1 MNAEKID
8 FNNKLT
14 IDTFI
19 QDQTIK
25 PEKINVKIHPQDEM
39 YLYAL
44 KNTDGRKD
52 EALLRYFSNGKR
64 ILDAVKQIVEW
75 YFDGFENISSF
86 LDFASGYGRFSRF
99 LLQEIPI
106 DKIWVSDIYPGAVE
120 FQKQEFSVA
129 GIVSTNA
136 PEDYQINQK
145 FDCIFAC
152 SFFSHTPQKTFTGW
166 LEKLYSCLTEN
177 GILIFSTHDLSLMTI
192 ETDVEAEEIYFTPE
206 SESLFLKTEDYG
218 VTYVGEK
225 WVGKVIQKVTQG
237 KAKWHRIKRGLCGYH
252 DLYIVWNNVEGRR
265 KKEEGRSWKE
275 EIRKEDVLINSEV
288 AGKNSEGR
296 SQKEEVIKEDVLIN
310 SEVAGKNSEERSQKE
325 EVIKEDVLI
334 NSEVVGKKSEVGKED
349 VSINSEVAGKNSEG
363 RSQKEELIKEEVR
376 KENVLINSEFAG
388 KNSEGRSQ
396 KEEVIKEDVLINS
409 EVVGKKSEVGK
420 EDVSINSEVGSKK
433 SEVGKKDI
441 FITSEVIKEGV
452 AEQIDELLN
461 FHCHPDGGCKQ
472 IKMTATGDIYLE
484 GWAAD
489 INLEEKVEKISVLAN
504 GKEVGSCC
512 PKHETQSQRYEWS
525 FTINSQ
531 NLSADDIILVKIINN
546 FNLERVVNI
555 SPVNNIALL
564 PPSHLL
570 LRISGN
576 PSAKAFLSSFDDLKY
591 TVKNYLQ
598 SAGFNFNQF
607 ENILDFGCGVG
618 RYLMAFE
625 PELLPNQKL
634 FGCDVFAECA
644 EWCQENIKF
653 ATVKHNDIQPPL
665 PFENNQFDL
674 INAIS
679 VFTHLSLD
687 LQHLW
692 AWDIYR
698 VLRPGGI
705 LFMTL
710 HGPQFFPIVYDI
722 FRTGN
727 AHKAEMYSI
736 GEEGLFL
743 YLDHQGETD
752 GQGQHTIAAV
762 HTPTAYQEIFSMFK
776 HIKRFPQS
784 NLANGQDLYIL
795 QKPISGS
802 LVAQP
807 LKMNSEFRIQDS
819 EVKNLLKEEEVA
831 TVKEEIIGKKIEVE
845 KIPISDNQE
854 TKNLSEKILSETHSN
869 KQVTRELEELPLSDN
884 QETKNLEELLSD
896 NQETE
901 NLPQQILSDSQTQ
914 KQVIREVEELPL
926 SNDGK
931 TENLPQKIL
940 SDSQTQKQVIR
951 EVEELPLSDNGET
964 KNLEELLS
972 DNQETENLSEK
983 ILSET
988 HSNKQV
994 TREVEELPLSD
1005 NQETEN
1011 LPQKIFS
1018 DSQINNQVKTEV
1030 EELPLSDNQETGN
1043 LPEKI
1048 FSDSHQCQT
1057 EIKFQIEGQK
1067 RFRVYPQIQPIG
1079 TYSIACEI
1087 EIISS
1092 KNGKILVQK
1101 NIPLNNKNIFGKT
1114 NYGVI

>member
-1 MNAEKID
+1 MNVEKIES
-8 FNNKLT
+8 NNKLI

-19 QDQTIK
+19 QDQTRK
-25 PEKINVKIHPQDEM
+25 PEKINEIIHPQDEM

-64 ILDAVKQIVEW
+64 ILDAVKQIIEW

-99 LLQEIPI
+99 LLQEIPTN
-106 DKIWVSDIYPGAVE
+106 KIWVSDIYPEAVK
-120 FQKQEFSVA
+120 FQKQEFGFD
-129 GIVSTNA
+129 GIVSTNS

-152 SFFSHTPQKTFTGW
+152 SFFSHTPQKTFAGW
-166 LEKLYSCLTEN
+166 LEKLYSCLTEK

-218 VTYVGEK
+218 VTYVGNK

-252 DLYIVWNNVEGRR
+252 DLYIIWKEEGRR
-265 KKEEGRSWKE
+265 KEEE
-275 EIRKEDVLINSEV
+275 VFINS
-288 AGKNSEGR
+288 
-296 SQKEEVIKEDVLIN
+296 KEEVIKEDLSIN
-310 SEVAGKNSEERSQKE
+310 SEVGTQKEEGVKKKEEEVFINSKE
-325 EVIKEDVLI
+325 EVIKEDL
-334 NSEVVGKKSEVGKED
+334 
-349 VSINSEVAGKNSEG
+349 
-363 RSQKEELIKEEVR
+363 
-376 KENVLINSEFAG
+376 
-388 KNSEGRSQ
+388 
-396 KEEVIKEDVLINS
+396 
-409 EVVGKKSEVGK
+409 
-420 EDVSINSEVGSKK
+420 SINSEVGSQ
-433 SEVGKKDI
+433 
-441 FITSEVIKEGV
+441 KEEFE
-452 AEQIDELLN
+452 EQTAKLLN
-461 FHCHPDGGCKQ
+461 FHSHPDGGCQK
-472 IKMTATGDIYLE
+472 IKMTPTGDIYLE

-489 INLEEKVEKISVLAN
+489 INPEEKVEKISVLAN
-504 GKEVGSCC
+504 GKEIESCF
-512 PKHETQSQRYEWS
+512 PKYETQAQRYKWS
-525 FTINSQ
+525 CTINSQ
-531 NLSADDIILVKIINN
+531 NLSSDEIILVKIINN
-546 FNLERVVNI
+546 FHLERVVNI

-576 PSAKAFLSSFDDLKY
+576 PSAKAFISSFDDLKY

-598 SAGFNFNQF
+598 TAGFNFNQF

-618 RYLMAFE
+618 RYFMAFE

-710 HGPQFFPIVYDI
+710 HGPQFFPIIYDI
-722 FRTGN
+722 FRSGN
-727 AHKAEMYSI
+727 AHQAEMYSI

-743 YLDHQGETD
+743 YLDHEGETD

-762 HTPTAYQEIFSMFK
+762 HTPAAYQEIFSMFK

-807 LKMNSEFRIQDS
+807 LSRKEEGRRKKEEVFLKSEVGSQKL
-819 EVKNLLKEEEVA
+819 EVKNFGKNEDVGN
-831 TVKEEIIGKKIEVE
+831 VKEEMIGKNIEVE
-845 KIPISDNQE
+845 KIPISDKKE
-854 TKNLSEKILSETHSN
+854 
-869 KQVTRELEELPLSDN
+869 
-884 QETKNLEELLSD
+884 
-896 NQETE
+896 
-901 NLPQQILSDSQTQ
+901 
-914 KQVIREVEELPL
+914 
-926 SNDGK
+926 G
-931 TENLPQKIL
+931 
-940 SDSQTQKQVIR
+940 
-951 EVEELPLSDNGET
+951 
-964 KNLEELLS
+964 
-972 DNQETENLSEK
+972 ENLSEK
-983 ILSET
+983 ILSEAQ
-988 HSNKQV
+988 SNKQV
-994 TREVEELPLSD
+994 ITELEKLPLPD
-1005 NQETEN
+1005 RE
-1011 LPQKIFS
+1011 K
-1018 DSQINNQVKTEV
+1018 
-1030 EELPLSDNQETGN
+1030 TGN
-1043 LPEKI
+1043 LPENI
-1048 FSDSHQCQT
+1048 FSDRYQHQT
-1057 EIKFQIEGQK
+1057 EMKFQIEGQK
-1067 RFRVYPQIQPIG
+1067 RFRVYPQIEPIG

-1087 EIISS
+1087 EIIKS
-1092 KNGKILVQK
+1092 KNGETIVQQ
-1101 NIPLNNKNIFGKT
+1101 NLPLNNKNIFGKT
-1114 NYGVI
+1114 NYAVIEIEIPEYSGEVIVRLKILITDRIALPPEQEVLVSWNFANFA

>member
-1 MNAEKID
+1 MNAEKKD
-8 FNNKLT
+8 FNNKLI
-14 IDTFI
+14 IDNFI
-19 QDQTIK
+19 QDQTRN
-25 PEKINVKIHPQDEM
+25 PEKINLKIHPQDEM

-44 KNTDGRKD
+44 KNTNGRKD

-237 KAKWHRIKRGLCGYH
+237 KGKWHRIKRGLCGYH
-252 DLYIVWNNVEGRR
+252 DLYIVWNNLEGRR
-265 KKEEGRSWKE
+265 KKEEVFIK
-275 EIRKEDVLINSEV
+275 SEV
-288 AGKNSEGR
+288 R
-296 SQKEEVIKEDVLIN
+296 SQKLE
-310 SEVAGKNSEERSQKE
+310 
-325 EVIKEDVLI
+325 
-334 NSEVVGKKSEVGKED
+334 VGKQEALTNLEFGIQKSEVKKKE
-349 VSINSEVAGKNSEG
+349 VE
-363 RSQKEELIKEEVR
+363 
-376 KENVLINSEFAG
+376 
-388 KNSEGRSQ
+388 
-396 KEEVIKEDVLINS
+396 
-409 EVVGKKSEVGK
+409 
-420 EDVSINSEVGSKK
+420 SKK
-433 SEVGKKDI
+433 EKVG
-441 FITSEVIKEGV
+441 
-452 AEQIDELLN
+452 EQIDELLN

-472 IKMTATGDIYLE
+472 IKMTGTGDIYLE

-489 INLEEKVEKISVLAN
+489 INPEEKVEKILVLAN

-512 PKHETQSQRYEWS
+512 PKHEGQSQRYEWS
-525 FTINSQ
+525 CTINSQ

-576 PSAKAFLSSFDDLKY
+576 PSTKAFISSFDDLRY

-598 SAGFNFNQF
+598 IAGFNFNQF

-687 LQHLW
+687 LQHFW

-722 FRTGN
+722 FRSGN

-802 LVAQP
+802 LVSQP
-807 LKMNSEFRIQDS
+807 LSIKSKLKSQKPKIFMDS
-819 EVKNLLKEEEVA
+819 EVRIQNSEVFINSEVTTQNLEVKNFAKTEDVRNTKEEIIGNINSEVTTQNLEVKNFA
-831 TVKEEIIGKKIEVE
+831 KTEDVRNTKEEIIGNINSEVTTQNLEVKNFAKTEDVGNAKEEIIGNINSEVTTQNLEVKNFAKTEDVGNAKKQIIGKKIEVE
-845 KIPISDNQE
+845 KILISGNQE
-854 TKNLSEKILSETHSN
+854 TKNLSEKIFSDSQTKSQVATKVEEIPLYDHQETENFPDKILSETQSNKQVITKVEEIPLYDHQETENFPDKILSETQSN
-869 KQVTRELEELPLSDN
+869 KQVT
-884 QETKNLEELLSD
+884 
-896 NQETE
+896 
-901 NLPQQILSDSQTQ
+901 
-914 KQVIREVEELPL
+914 REVEELPL

-931 TENLPQKIL
+931 TENFP
-940 SDSQTQKQVIR
+940 D
-951 EVEELPLSDNGET
+951 
-964 KNLEELLS
+964 
-972 DNQETENLSEK
+972 
-983 ILSET
+983 
-988 HSNKQV
+988 
-994 TREVEELPLSD
+994 
-1005 NQETEN
+1005 
-1011 LPQKIFS
+1011 
-1018 DSQINNQVKTEV
+1018 
-1030 EELPLSDNQETGN
+1030 
-1043 LPEKI
+1043 KI

-1087 EIISS
+1087 EIINS
-1092 KNGKILVQK
+1092 KNGENLVQK
-1101 NIPLNNKNIFGKT
+1101 TIPLNNKNIFGKT
-1114 NYGVI
+1114 NYGVIEIEIPEYSGEVIVRLKTVITDRITLPPEQEVLVSWNFANFA

>member
-1 MNAEKID
+1 MNAEKIY

-237 KAKWHRIKRGLCGYH
+237 KGKWHRIKRGICGYH
-252 DLYIVWNNVEGRR
+252 DLYIVWNNLEVRRKKSEGIR
-265 KKEEGRSWKE
+265 KKEEVIKE
-275 EIRKEDVLINSEV
+275 NIFINSEV
-288 AGKNSEGR
+288 AVKKSEGIR
-296 SQKEEVIKEDVLIN
+296 KKEEVIKEDIFIN
-310 SEVAGKNSEERSQKE
+310 SEVA
-325 EVIKEDVLI
+325 V
-334 NSEVVGKKSEVGKED
+334 
-349 VSINSEVAGKNSEG
+349 
-363 RSQKEELIKEEVR
+363 
-376 KENVLINSEFAG
+376 
-388 KNSEGRSQ
+388 
-396 KEEVIKEDVLINS
+396 
-409 EVVGKKSEVGK
+409 
-420 EDVSINSEVGSKK
+420 KK
-433 SEVGKKDI
+433 SEVGKKDV
-441 FITSEVIKEGV
+441 FINSEVINEGV
-452 AEQIDELLN
+452 AEQIDECLN

-489 INLEEKVEKISVLAN
+489 INPEEKVEKISVLAN

-512 PKHETQSQRYEWS
+512 PKHESQSQRYQWS
-525 FTINSQ
+525 CTINSQ

-555 SPVNNIALL
+555 SIVNNIALL

-576 PSAKAFLSSFDDLKY
+576 PSAKAFISSFDDLRY

-598 SAGFNFNQF
+598 TAGFNFNQF
-607 ENILDFGCGVG
+607 DKILDFGCGVG

-807 LKMNSEFRIQDS
+807 LSINSELRIQNS
-819 EVKNLLKEEEVA
+819 EVKNFGKEEEVA
-831 TVKEEIIGKKIEVE
+831 TVKEEIIEKKIEVE

-854 TKNLSEKILSETHSN
+854 TKNLSEKILSETQSN
-869 KQVTRELEELPLSDN
+869 KEVTTEVD
-884 QETKNLEELLSD
+884 ELL
-896 NQETE
+896 
-901 NLPQQILSDSQTQ
+901 
-914 KQVIREVEELPL
+914 
-926 SNDGK
+926 
-931 TENLPQKIL
+931 
-940 SDSQTQKQVIR
+940 
-951 EVEELPLSDNGET
+951 LSDNGET
-964 KNLEELLS
+964 
-972 DNQETENLSEK
+972 ENLPHE
-983 ILSET
+983 ILSEAQ
-988 HSNKQV
+988 SSKQV
-994 TREVEELPLSD
+994 TTEVDELPLSD

-1011 LPQKIFS
+1011 LPQKILS
-1018 DSQINNQVKTEV
+1018 DSETKKQVTTEV
-1030 EELPLSDNQETGN
+1030 EKLPLSDNQEKILSDSEIKRQVTTEVEKLPLSDNQETENLPQKILFDSETKRQVTTEVDELPLSDNQETENLPQKILSETHSNKQVITEVAKIPLSNDGKTEN

-1048 FSDSHQCQT
+1048 FSDSHQYQT

-1067 RFRVYPQIQPIG
+1067 KFRVYPQIEPIG

-1087 EIISS
+1087 EIINS
-1092 KNGKILVQK
+1092 KNGEILVQK
-1101 NIPLNNKNIFGKT
+1101 TIPLNNKNIFGKT
-1114 NYGVI
+1114 NYGAIEIEIPEYSGEVMVRLKTLITDRITLPPEQEVLVSWNFANFA

>member
-1 MNAEKID
+1 MNPEKID
-8 FNNKLT
+8 FNHQLT

-25 PEKINVKIHPQDEM
+25 PEKINAIIHPQDEM

-99 LLQEIPI
+99 LLQEIPSN
-106 DKIWVSDIYPGAVE
+106 KIWVSDIYPEAVE
-120 FQKQEFSVA
+120 FQKQQFSVE
-129 GIVSTNA
+129 GVVSTNS
-136 PEDYQINQK
+136 PEDYRINQK

-152 SFFSHTPQKTFTGW
+152 SFFSHTPQKTFIGW
-166 LEKLYSCLTEN
+166 LEKLYSSLTEN

-218 VTYVGEK
+218 VTYVGKK

-252 DLYIVWNNVEGRR
+252 DLYIVWNKEVIINSKIGNKEALTNSEFRIQNLEIKKEVIIKSKFKSQNSKVRNKEAITNSEIIKEEGGG
-265 KKEEGRSWKE
+265 KKEEVGE
-275 EIRKEDVLINSEV
+275 QED
-288 AGKNSEGR
+288 K
-296 SQKEEVIKEDVLIN
+296 
-310 SEVAGKNSEERSQKE
+310 
-325 EVIKEDVLI
+325 
-334 NSEVVGKKSEVGKED
+334 
-349 VSINSEVAGKNSEG
+349 
-363 RSQKEELIKEEVR
+363 
-376 KENVLINSEFAG
+376 
-388 KNSEGRSQ
+388 
-396 KEEVIKEDVLINS
+396 
-409 EVVGKKSEVGK
+409 
-420 EDVSINSEVGSKK
+420 
-433 SEVGKKDI
+433 
-441 FITSEVIKEGV
+441 
-452 AEQIDELLN
+452 LLN

-472 IKMTATGDIYLE
+472 IKMTVTGDIYLE

-489 INLEEKVEKISVLAN
+489 INPEEKVEKISVLAN
-504 GKEVGSCC
+504 GKEIESCY
-512 PKHETQSQRYEWS
+512 PKHESKSQRYQWS
-525 FTINSQ
+525 CTINSQ

-555 SPVNNIALL
+555 SIVNNIALL

-576 PSAKAFLSSFDDLKY
+576 PSPKAFLSSFDDLRY

-598 SAGFNFNQF
+598 TAGFNFNQF
-607 ENILDFGCGVG
+607 DNILDFGCGVG

-644 EWCQENIKF
+644 QWCQENIKF

-665 PFENNQFDL
+665 SFENNQFDL

-692 AWDIYR
+692 VWDIYR

-722 FRTGN
+722 FRSGN
-727 AHKAEMYSI
+727 AHQAEMYSI

-762 HTPTAYQEIFSMFK
+762 HTPAAYQEIFSMFK

-807 LKMNSEFRIQDS
+807 LSIKSKVKSQNSKVFTNSEFRIHNSEVLIDS
-819 EVKNLLKEEEVA
+819 EVTTQNLEVKNFGETEDLRNINSEVA
-831 TVKEEIIGKKIEVE
+831 TQNLEVKNFGETEDLKNINSEVTTQNLEVKNFGEMEDVGNPKKEIIGKNIEEE
-845 KIPISDNQE
+845 KILISGNQE
-854 TKNLSEKILSETHSN
+854 IENLSEKIF
-869 KQVTRELEELPLSDN
+869 
-884 QETKNLEELLSD
+884 
-896 NQETE
+896 
-901 NLPQQILSDSQTQ
+901 SDSQTK
-914 KQVIREVEELPL
+914 KQVITEVEELPL
-926 SNDGK
+926 SN
-931 TENLPQKIL
+931 
-940 SDSQTQKQVIR
+940 
-951 EVEELPLSDNGET
+951 
-964 KNLEELLS
+964 
-972 DNQETENLSEK
+972 
-983 ILSET
+983 
-988 HSNKQV
+988 H
-994 TREVEELPLSD
+994 
-1005 NQETEN
+1005 
-1011 LPQKIFS
+1011 
-1018 DSQINNQVKTEV
+1018 
-1030 EELPLSDNQETGN
+1030 QETGN
-1043 LPEKI
+1043 LLEKI
-1048 FSDSHQCQT
+1048 FPDTYQCQT
-1057 EIKFQIEGQK
+1057 EIKFKIEGQK
-1067 RFRVYPQIQPIG
+1067 QFRVYPQIEPIG
-1079 TYSIACEI
+1079 SYSIGCEI
-1087 EIISS
+1087 EMINS
-1092 KNGKILVQK
+1092 KTGEILVQK
-1101 NIPLNNKNIFGKT
+1101 NLPLNNKNIFGKT
-1114 NYGVI
+1114 NYGVIEIEIPEYSGEVIVRLKTVITDRITLLPEQEVLVSWNFANFA

>member
-1 MNAEKID
+1 MNPEKIES
-8 FNNKLT
+8 NNKLI

-99 LLQEIPI
+99 LLQEIPTN
-106 DKIWVSDIYPGAVE
+106 KIWVSDIYPAAVE
-120 FQKQEFSVA
+120 FQKQQFGVE
-129 GIVSTNA
+129 GIVSTNY

-192 ETDVEAEEIYFTPE
+192 ETNVEAEEIYFTPE
-206 SESLFLKTEDYG
+206 SESLFLNTEDYG

-237 KAKWHRIKRGLCGYH
+237 KGKWHRIKRGLCGYH
-252 DLYIVWNNVEGRR
+252 DLYII
-265 KKEEGRSWKE
+265 WKE
-275 EIRKEDVLINSEV
+275 EVFTNLEFRIQNS
-288 AGKNSEGR
+288 
-296 SQKEEVIKEDVLIN
+296 
-310 SEVAGKNSEERSQKE
+310 
-325 EVIKEDVLI
+325 
-334 NSEVVGKKSEVGKED
+334 
-349 VSINSEVAGKNSEG
+349 
-363 RSQKEELIKEEVR
+363 EVR
-376 KENVLINSEFAG
+376 KEKPHTNLEFG
-388 KNSEGRSQ
+388 IQIGEPSDWQRTEVR
-396 KEEVIKEDVLINS
+396 KEEVFINPEVRNEEVRSKKE
-409 EVVGKKSEVGK
+409 EVGQQ
-420 EDVSINSEVGSKK
+420 
-433 SEVGKKDI
+433 
-441 FITSEVIKEGV
+441 T
-452 AEQIDELLN
+452 DELLN

-489 INLEEKVEKISVLAN
+489 INPKEKVEKISVLAN
-504 GKEVGSCC
+504 GKEVESCY
-512 PKHETQSQRYEWS
+512 PKHEIQSKKYHWS
-525 FTINSQ
+525 CTINSQ
-531 NLSADDIILVKIINN
+531 NLSSDDIILVKIINN

-555 SPVNNIALL
+555 YPVNNIALL

-576 PSAKAFLSSFDDLKY
+576 PSAKAFISSFYDLRY

-607 ENILDFGCGVG
+607 EKILDFGCGVG

-710 HGPQFFPIVYDI
+710 HGPQFFPIIYDI
-722 FRTGN
+722 FRSGN

-752 GQGQHTIAAV
+752 SQGQHTIAAV
-762 HTPTAYQEIFSMFK
+762 HTPAAYQEIFSMFK

-807 LKMNSEFRIQDS
+807 LKMNSEFRIQNLEFRIQNS

-831 TVKEEIIGKKIEVE
+831 SVKEEIIGKKIEVE

-854 TKNLSEKILSETHSN
+854 TKNLSEKILSETHS
-869 KQVTRELEELPLSDN
+869 K
-884 QETKNLEELLSD
+884 
-896 NQETE
+896 
-901 NLPQQILSDSQTQ
+901 
-914 KQVIREVEELPL
+914 
-926 SNDGK
+926 
-931 TENLPQKIL
+931 
-940 SDSQTQKQVIR
+940 
-951 EVEELPLSDNGET
+951 
-964 KNLEELLS
+964 
-972 DNQETENLSEK
+972 
-983 ILSET
+983 
-988 HSNKQV
+988 KQV

-1011 LPQKIFS
+1011 LPQKILS
-1018 DSQINNQVKTEV
+1018 ETHSNKQVITKV
-1030 EELPLSDNQETGN
+1030 EELPLSDNQETENLEELLSDNKETEN
-1043 LPEKI
+1043 LPQKILSDSQTKKQVTREVEELPLSNNQETEYLPQKILSETQSNKQVITEVEELPLSNNQETEYLPQKILSETQSNKQIITEVAKIPLSNDGKTGNFLEKEKI
-1048 FSDSHQCQT
+1048 LSDSHQCQT

-1067 RFRVYPQIQPIG
+1067 RFRVYPQIEPIG
-1079 TYSIACEI
+1079 TYSVACEI
-1087 EIISS
+1087 EIINSQ
-1092 KNGKILVQK
+1092 NGETLVQK
-1101 NIPLNNKNIFGKT
+1101 TLPLNNKNIFGKT
-1114 NYGVI
+1114 NYGVIEIEIPEYSGEVIVRLKTVITDIITLPPEQEVLVSWNFANFA

>member
-1 MNAEKID
+1 MNTDKKD
-8 FNNKLT
+8 FKNKLI
-14 IDTFI
+14 IDNFI
-19 QDQTIK
+19 QDQTRK
-25 PEKINVKIHPQDEM
+25 HEKINVKIHPQDEM

-44 KNTDGRKD
+44 KNTNGRKD

-64 ILDAVKQIVEW
+64 ILDAVKQIVEL

-99 LLQEIPI
+99 LLQEIPSN
-106 DKIWVSDIYPGAVE
+106 KIWVSDIYPEAVE
-120 FQKQEFSVA
+120 FQKQQFSVE
-129 GIVSTNA
+129 GIVSTNS
-136 PEDYQINQK
+136 PEDYRINQK

-152 SFFSHTPQKTFTGW
+152 SFFSHTPQKTFIGW

-192 ETDVEAEEIYFTPE
+192 ETDVEAEAIYFTPE

-225 WVGKVIQKVTQG
+225 WVGKVIQKVTEG

-252 DLYIVWNNVEGRR
+252 DLYIVWNSGVRR
-265 KKEEGRSWKE
+265 QETGDRRQELGVRSQESGVFIKSEVGTQKSGVRSHKEE
-275 EIRKEDVLINSEV
+275 VLINSEL
-288 AGKNSEGR
+288 R
-296 SQKEEVIKEDVLIN
+296 TQKL
-310 SEVAGKNSEERSQKE
+310 
-325 EVIKEDVLI
+325 
-334 NSEVVGKKSEVGKED
+334 EVGKED
-349 VSINSEVAGKNSEG
+349 GLTNLEFRIQNSEVK
-363 RSQKEELIKEEVR
+363 KEEVR
-376 KENVLINSEFAG
+376 IN
-388 KNSEGRSQ
+388 
-396 KEEVIKEDVLINS
+396 KEEVR
-409 EVVGKKSEVGK
+409 
-420 EDVSINSEVGSKK
+420 
-433 SEVGKKDI
+433 
-441 FITSEVIKEGV
+441 
-452 AEQIDELLN
+452 EQIDKLLN

-489 INLEEKVEKISVLAN
+489 INPEEKVEKISVLAN
-504 GKEVGSCC
+504 GKEIESCY
-512 PKHETQSQRYEWS
+512 PKPEIQSQRYQWS
-525 FTINSQ
+525 CTINSQ

-555 SPVNNIALL
+555 SFVNNIALL

-576 PSAKAFLSSFDDLKY
+576 PSAKAFLSSFDDLRY

-598 SAGFNFNQF
+598 TAGFNFNQF
-607 ENILDFGCGVG
+607 DNILDFGCGVG

-644 EWCQENIKF
+644 EWCQENIRF
-653 ATVKHNDIQPPL
+653 ATVKHNDIEPPL
-665 PFENNQFDL
+665 HFENNQFDL
-674 INAIS
+674 INSIS
-679 VFTHLSLD
+679 VFTHLSID
-687 LQHLW
+687 LQHFW
-692 AWDIYR
+692 AWEIYR

-722 FRTGN
+722 FLSGN

-752 GQGQHTIAAV
+752 GQGQHTISAV
-762 HTPTAYQEIFSMFK
+762 HTPAAYQEIFSMFK

-802 LVAQP
+802 FVAQP
-807 LKMNSEFRIQDS
+807 LSIKSKFKSQNSKVKNLGKEEEVKNSKEEIIGNINSEVAINSKVRSQKL
-819 EVKNLLKEEEVA
+819 EVKNLGKKENLGNGKQEIIGKNIEVEKKYISDNKEGENLPDKILPDSQTKKELTTEVDELLLSDNQETEKFSEKILSETQNNMNSEVESQKLEVNNFGKKEEVVNA
-831 TVKEEIIGKKIEVE
+831 KEEIIGKNIEVE
-845 KIPISDNQE
+845 KIPISDNKE
-854 TKNLSEKILSETHSN
+854 GENLSEKILPDSQ
-869 KQVTRELEELPLSDN
+869 KKEELTTEVDEL
-884 QETKNLEELLSD
+884 LLSD

-901 NLPQQILSDSQTQ
+901 
-914 KQVIREVEELPL
+914 KF
-926 SNDGK
+926 
-931 TENLPQKIL
+931 
-940 SDSQTQKQVIR
+940 
-951 EVEELPLSDNGET
+951 
-964 KNLEELLS
+964 
-972 DNQETENLSEK
+972 SEK

-988 HSNKQV
+988 NSNQQV
-994 TREVEELPLSD
+994 TTELAKIPLS
-1005 NQETEN
+1005 
-1011 LPQKIFS
+1011 S
-1018 DSQINNQVKTEV
+1018 DE
-1030 EELPLSDNQETGN
+1030 ETGN
-1043 LPEKI
+1043 LPENI
-1048 FSDSHQCQT
+1048 FSGSYQHQT

-1067 RFRVYPQIQPIG
+1067 RFRVYPQIEPIG

-1087 EIISS
+1087 EIIKS
-1092 KNGKILVQK
+1092 KTEEILVQK

-1114 NYGVI
+1114 NYGVIEIEIPEYSGEVIVRLKNLITDRITLPPEQEVLVSWNFANFA

>member
-1 MNAEKID
+1 MNTEKIKI
-8 FNNKLT
+8 NNKLT

-19 QDQTIK
+19 QDQTRK

-75 YFDGFENISSF
+75 YFNGFENISSF

-99 LLQEIPI
+99 LLHEIPI
-106 DKIWVSDIYPGAVE
+106 DKIWISDIYPEAVE
-120 FQKQEFSVA
+120 FQKQEFGLA

-166 LEKLYSCLTEN
+166 LQKLYSCLTEN

-192 ETDVEAEEIYFTPE
+192 ETDVEAEKIYFTPE

-252 DLYIVWNNVEGRR
+252 DLYIIW
-265 KKEEGRSWKE
+265 KEEGRSK
-275 EIRKEDVLINSEV
+275 KQ
-288 AGKNSEGR
+288 EG
-296 SQKEEVIKEDVLIN
+296 V
-310 SEVAGKNSEERSQKE
+310 
-325 EVIKEDVLI
+325 
-334 NSEVVGKKSEVGKED
+334 KK
-349 VSINSEVAGKNSEG
+349 
-363 RSQKEELIKEEVR
+363 KEEVR
-376 KENVLINSEFAG
+376 KE
-388 KNSEGRSQ
+388 
-396 KEEVIKEDVLINS
+396 DVF
-409 EVVGKKSEVGK
+409 
-420 EDVSINSEVGSKK
+420 INSEVGSHNSEIRKEEVRNKK
-433 SEVGKKDI
+433 EE
-441 FITSEVIKEGV
+441 FE
-452 AEQIDELLN
+452 EQTAKLLN
-461 FHCHPDGGCKQ
+461 FHCHPDGGCEQ

-489 INLEEKVEKISVLAN
+489 INPEEKVEKISVLAN
-504 GKEVGSCC
+504 GKEVETCF
-512 PKHETQSQRYEWS
+512 PKYEIQAQRYKWS
-525 FTINSQ
+525 CTINSQ
-531 NLSADDIILVKIINN
+531 NLSSDDIILVKIINN
-546 FNLERVVNI
+546 FCLERVVNI
-555 SPVNNIALL
+555 SPVDNIALL

-576 PSAKAFLSSFDDLKY
+576 PSAKAFLSSFDDLRY

-598 SAGFNFNQF
+598 TAGFNFNQF

-644 EWCQENIKF
+644 GWCQENIKF

-679 VFTHLSLD
+679 VFTHLNLD

-710 HGPQFFPIVYDI
+710 HGPQFFPIIYDI
-722 FRTGN
+722 FRSGN

-762 HTPTAYQEIFSMFK
+762 HTPAAYQEIFSMFK

-807 LKMNSEFRIQDS
+807 LNSKEEGRRKKQEAGNIKL
-819 EVKNLLKEEEVA
+819 EVKNFAKKEEIVNL
-831 TVKEEIIGKKIEVE
+831 KEEIIEKKIEVE
-845 KIPISDNQE
+845 KISISDNRE
-854 TKNLSEKILSETHSN
+854 SENLSDT
-869 KQVTRELEELPLSDN
+869 Q
-884 QETKNLEELLSD
+884 TKELL
-896 NQETE
+896 T
-901 NLPQQILSDSQTQ
+901 T
-914 KQVIREVEELPL
+914 EVE
-926 SNDGK
+926 K
-931 TENLPQKIL
+931 
-940 SDSQTQKQVIR
+940 V
-951 EVEELPLSDNGET
+951 PLSDNGEG
-964 KNLEELLS
+964 E
-972 DNQETENLSEK
+972 D
-983 ILSET
+983 
-988 HSNKQV
+988 
-994 TREVEELPLSD
+994 LPH
-1005 NQETEN
+1005 
-1011 LPQKIFS
+1011 KIFS
-1018 DSQINNQVKTEV
+1018 DT
-1030 EELPLSDNQETGN
+1030 
-1043 LPEKI
+1043 
-1048 FSDSHQCQT
+1048 HQHQT
-1057 EIKFQIEGQK
+1057 EIKFQIQGQK
-1067 RFRVYPQIQPIG
+1067 RFRVYPQIEPVG
-1079 TYSIACEI
+1079 TYSIACKI
-1087 EIISS
+1087 EIINS

-1101 NIPLNNKNIFGKT
+1101 TIALNNKNIFGKT
-1114 NYGVI
+1114 NYGVIEIEIPEYSGEVIVRLKTVITDRISLPPEQEVLVSWNFANFA

>member
-1 MNAEKID
+1 MNAEKIEI
-8 FNNKLT
+8 NNKLI

-99 LLQEIPI
+99 LLQEIPTN
-106 DKIWVSDIYPGAVE
+106 KIWVSDIYPGAVE
-120 FQKQEFSVA
+120 FQKQQFGVE
-129 GIVSTNA
+129 GIVSTNY

-192 ETDVEAEEIYFTPE
+192 ETNVEAEEIYFTPE

-237 KAKWHRIKRGLCGYH
+237 KGKWHRIKRGLCGYH
-252 DLYIVWNNVEGRR
+252 DLYIVWKEERRR
-265 KKEEGRSWKE
+265 KKEEGRRK
-275 EIRKEDVLINSEV
+275 KEDVFINSEV
-288 AGKNSEGR
+288 AGK
-296 SQKEEVIKEDVLIN
+296 K
-310 SEVAGKNSEERSQKE
+310 SEERR
-325 EVIKEDVLI
+325 
-334 NSEVVGKKSEVGKED
+334 KKSEVGKED
-349 VSINSEVAGKNSEG
+349 V
-363 RSQKEELIKEEVR
+363 
-376 KENVLINSEFAG
+376 F
-388 KNSEGRSQ
+388 
-396 KEEVIKEDVLINS
+396 
-409 EVVGKKSEVGK
+409 
-420 EDVSINSEVGSKK
+420 INSEVGSKK
-433 SEVGKKDI
+433 SEVVKKDV
-441 FITSEVIKEGV
+441 FINSEIRKEGV

-489 INLEEKVEKISVLAN
+489 INPKEKVEKISVLAN

-512 PKHETQSQRYEWS
+512 PKHETKSQRYQWS

-576 PSAKAFLSSFDDLKY
+576 PSAKAFLSSFDDLRY

-607 ENILDFGCGVG
+607 EKILDFGCGVG

-679 VFTHLSLD
+679 VFTHLNLD

-710 HGPQFFPIVYDI
+710 HGPQFFPIIYDI
-722 FRTGN
+722 FRSGN

-752 GQGQHTIAAV
+752 SQGQHTIAAV
-762 HTPTAYQEIFSMFK
+762 HTPAAYQEIFSMFK

-807 LKMNSEFRIQDS
+807 LKMNSEFRIQNLEFRILNS

-831 TVKEEIIGKKIEVE
+831 SVKEEIIGKKIEVE
-845 KIPISDNQE
+845 KIPRSDNQE
-854 TKNLSEKILSETHSN
+854 TKNLSEKILSETHSK
-869 KQVTRELEELPLSDN
+869 KQVITEVEEL
-884 QETKNLEELLSD
+884 LLSD
-896 NQETE
+896 NGE
-901 NLPQQILSDSQTQ
+901 
-914 KQVIREVEELPL
+914 
-926 SNDGK
+926 

-940 SDSQTQKQVIR
+940 SDSQTNKQVI
-951 EVEELPLSDNGET
+951 T
-964 KNLEELLS
+964 K
-972 DNQETENLSEK
+972 
-983 ILSET
+983 
-988 HSNKQV
+988 
-994 TREVEELPLSD
+994 VEELPLSD

-1011 LPQKIFS
+1011 LPQKILS
-1018 DSQINNQVKTEV
+1018 DSQTNKQIITEV
-1030 EELPLSDNQETGN
+1030 AKIPLSNDGKTGN
-1043 LPEKI
+1043 FLEKEKI
-1048 FSDSHQCQT
+1048 LSDSHQCQT

-1067 RFRVYPQIQPIG
+1067 RFRVYPQIEPIG
-1079 TYSIACEI
+1079 TYSVACEI
-1087 EIISS
+1087 EIINSQ
-1092 KNGKILVQK
+1092 NGETLVQK
-1101 NIPLNNKNIFGKT
+1101 TLPLNNKNIFGKT
-1114 NYGVI
+1114 NYGVIEIEIPEYSGEAIVRLKTVITDRITLPQEQEVLVSWNFANFA

>member
-8 FNNKLT
+8 FNNKL
-14 IDTFI
+14 IINNFI
-19 QDQTIK
+19 QDQTRK

-44 KNTDGRKD
+44 KNTGGRKD

-64 ILDAVKQIVEW
+64 ILDAVEQIVEW
-75 YFDGFENISSF
+75 YFDGFENLSSF

-99 LLQEIPI
+99 LLQEIPTN
-106 DKIWVSDIYPGAVE
+106 KIWVSDIFPEAVE
-120 FQKQEFSVA
+120 FQKQQFGVE
-129 GIVSTNA
+129 GIVSTNY

-152 SFFSHTPQKTFTGW
+152 SFFSHTPQKTFIGW

-177 GILIFSTHDLSLMTI
+177 GILIFSTHDLSLMAI

-218 VTYVGEK
+218 VTYVGNK
-225 WVGKVIQKVTQG
+225 WVGKVIEKVTQG

-252 DLYIVWNNVEGRR
+252 DLYIVWKKAGGRR
-265 KKEEGRSWKE
+265 QEAEGGGKKEEVFIK
-275 EIRKEDVLINSEV
+275 SEV
-288 AGKNSEGR
+288 R
-296 SQKEEVIKEDVLIN
+296 SQKL
-310 SEVAGKNSEERSQKE
+310 
-325 EVIKEDVLI
+325 
-334 NSEVVGKKSEVGKED
+334 EVGKED
-349 VSINSEVAGKNSEG
+349 GLTNLEFRIQNSEIK
-363 RSQKEELIKEEVR
+363 KEEVR
-376 KENVLINSEFAG
+376 IN
-388 KNSEGRSQ
+388 
-396 KEEVIKEDVLINS
+396 KEEVGEK
-409 EVVGKKSEVGK
+409 
-420 EDVSINSEVGSKK
+420 
-433 SEVGKKDI
+433 
-441 FITSEVIKEGV
+441 
-452 AEQIDELLN
+452 IDELLN

-484 GWAAD
+484 GWAVD
-489 INLEEKVEKISVLAN
+489 INPEEKVEKISVLIN
-504 GKEVGSCC
+504 GKEVESCC
-512 PKHETQSQRYEWS
+512 PKHDSQTQRYQWS

-531 NLSADDIILVKIINN
+531 DLSADDIILVKIINN
-546 FNLERVVNI
+546 FHLERVIYPANTI
-555 SPVNNIALL
+555 LLL

-576 PSAKAFLSSFDDLKY
+576 PSAKAFISSFDDLRY

-598 SAGFNFNQF
+598 TAGFNFNQF
-607 ENILDFGCGVG
+607 DNILDFGCGVG

-679 VFTHLSLD
+679 VFTHLSID

-710 HGPQFFPIVYDI
+710 HGPQFFPIIYDI
-722 FRTGN
+722 FRSGN

-743 YLDHQGETD
+743 YLDHEGETD
-752 GQGQHTIAAV
+752 GQGQNTIAAV
-762 HTPTAYQEIFSMFK
+762 HTPAAYQEIFSMFK

-795 QKPISGS
+795 QKPISGG

-807 LKMNSEFRIQDS
+807 LSMNSEFRIQNSEVLIDSKVASQNLEVKNFGETEDVENISSELKTQNLEVKNFGETEDVENINSEVASQNLEVENFGETEDVKNINSEVASQNLEVENFGETEDVKNAKEEIIGNVNSKLKTQNLEVKNFGETEDVENISSELKTQNLEVKNFGETEDVENINSEVASQNLEVENFGKTEDVKNAKEEIIGNVNSKLKTQNS
-819 EVKNLLKEEEVA
+819 EVKNFGKTEDVENISSKLKTQNSEVKNFGKTEDVRNA
-831 TVKEEIIGKKIEVE
+831 KKPIIGKKIEKE
-845 KIPISDNQE
+845 KTLISDNQE
-854 TKNLSEKILSETHSN
+854 IENFSE
-869 KQVTRELEELPLSDN
+869 
-884 QETKNLEELLSD
+884 
-896 NQETE
+896 
-901 NLPQQILSDSQTQ
+901 
-914 KQVIREVEELPL
+914 
-926 SNDGK
+926 
-931 TENLPQKIL
+931 
-940 SDSQTQKQVIR
+940 
-951 EVEELPLSDNGET
+951 
-964 KNLEELLS
+964 
-972 DNQETENLSEK
+972 
-983 ILSET
+983 
-988 HSNKQV
+988 
-994 TREVEELPLSD
+994 
-1005 NQETEN
+1005 
-1011 LPQKIFS
+1011 KIFS
-1018 DSQINNQVKTEV
+1018 DSQTKKQVTTEV
-1030 EELPLSDNQETGN
+1030 DELPLSNSQETGN

-1048 FSDSHQCQT
+1048 FPDTHQYQT

-1067 RFRVYPQIQPIG
+1067 RFRVYPQIEPIG
-1079 TYSIACEI
+1079 TYSLACEI
-1087 EIISS
+1087 EMFKS
-1092 KNGKILVQK
+1092 KNGETLVQK
-1101 NIPLNNKNIFGKT
+1101 TLPLNNKNIFGKT
-1114 NYGVI
+1114 NYGTIEIEIPEYSGEVIVRLKTVITDRITLTPEQEVLVSWNFANFA